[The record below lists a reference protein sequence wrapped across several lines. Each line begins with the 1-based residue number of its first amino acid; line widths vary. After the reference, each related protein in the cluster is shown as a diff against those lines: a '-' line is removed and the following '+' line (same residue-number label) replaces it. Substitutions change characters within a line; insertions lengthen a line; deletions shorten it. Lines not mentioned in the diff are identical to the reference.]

1 MKQSFTLRFRNH
13 TINANINEP
22 DPRAMKYTATYIRR
36 SDNKRKV
43 SILFEDECYACD
55 NEEMLE

>member
-36 SDNKRKV
+36 SDNTKHN
-43 SILFEDECYACD
+43 LEFE
-55 NEEMLE
+55 